1 MATLLKWGKIMKNYL
16 EDVKTKRVN
25 NDGDCYITSV
35 EIYEAE
41 VGEGKSENRISIGY
55 ANGETDA
62 DIVCSPNNV
71 QRIEER
77 LYHQVVRGG
86 ANDVKLVK
94 RHVSG
99 VIKSFSIGV
108 GSSIASAALLNCSAT
123 TANPIVIGGVS
134 GTLALVGG
142 VVAALNWK
150 HYRGLLD
157 EKDSYKIRLKQAP
170 MALDYFQGSPNAWRA
185 LDGKDNKE
193 KIERYNNLL
202 ELSNNG
208 FNPCSLFAG
217 ETGIGLTNLEISR
230 LVQRARREERL
241 GLEFSAINS
250 ETSQKHRK

>member
-35 EIYEAE
+35 KVYEVG
-41 VGEGKSENRISIGY
+41 VGEGESENRISICY
-55 ANGETDA
+55 ADGERDA
-62 DIVCSPNNV
+62 DIVCSPDNV
-71 QRIEER
+71 QKIEEQ
-77 LYHQVVRGG
+77 LYRQVVRGG

-94 RHVSG
+94 RHVRG

-108 GSSIASAALLNCSAT
+108 GSSIASAALLNCSVP
-123 TANPIVIGGVS
+123 TADPIVIGGVS

-150 HYRGLLD
+150 NYRGLLD
-157 EKDSYKIRLKQAP
+157 ENDSYKIRLKQAP
-170 MALDYFQGSPNAWRA
+170 MALDYFQWSPNAWRA
-185 LDGKDNKE
+185 LDGKNE
-193 KIERYNNLL
+193 KAKITRYNNLL

-208 FNPCSLFAG
+208 FNPCSLFAE

-230 LVQRARREERL
+230 LVQRARREELL
-241 GLEFSAINS
+241 GLEFSAINN
-250 ETSQKHRK
+250 EVSQKHKK